1 MPRCSYTIAAQSR
14 SYTKSR
20 IAAASCKRQMG
31 KVFDLRSPV
40 SNLRNCESEL
50 RDREGAEF

>member
-50 RDREGAEF
+50 RAEPGAEF